1 MRTILKKGF
10 ILMIS
15 LFIAGNLITV
25 AQNNV
30 SAKEKTADSN
40 NVTRKD
46 NQEYNF
52 PEDIIEPG
60 PELPMYLYPPSIEK
74 ITNTMNGIKIQW
86 KKVENAD
93 GYRIQ
98 RKTGKD
104 KWKDL
109 KILKKNKYTDNA
121 VRNGQNYRYR
131 VYAYAVNSVDFI
143 ENTGIKS
150 ITKNFLYL
158 QVPSI
163 KYSKKSRKIRCKI
176 SWKQNKKADGYT
188 VVREIGGHG
197 VGLQF
202 HEDPFVSYVSEP
214 GTGMVMAPGM
224 MFTIEPM
231 VNMGTD
237 EFYVDEVDEWQIY
250 TEDGQPSA
258 QWEVQVLVTEDGYE
272 LIAY

>member
-1 MRTILKKGF
+1 
-10 ILMIS
+10 MIS

-163 KYSKKSRKIRCKI
+163 KYSKKSRKTRCKI
-176 SWKQNKKADGYT
+176 SWKQNKKAD
-188 VVREIGGHG
+188 
-197 VGLQF
+197 
-202 HEDPFVSYVSEP
+202 
-214 GTGMVMAPGM
+214 
-224 MFTIEPM
+224 
-231 VNMGTD
+231 
-237 EFYVDEVDEWQIY
+237 
-250 TEDGQPSA
+250 
-258 QWEVQVLVTEDGYE
+258 
-272 LIAY
+272 

>member
-1 MRTILKKGF
+1 
-10 ILMIS
+10 MIS

-104 KWKDL
+104 QMERFKD
-109 KILKKNKYTDNA
+109 
-121 VRNGQNYRYR
+121 
-131 VYAYAVNSVDFI
+131 
-143 ENTGIKS
+143 IKE
-150 ITKNFLYL
+150 K
-158 QVPSI
+158 
-163 KYSKKSRKIRCKI
+163 
-176 SWKQNKKADGYT
+176 
-188 VVREIGGHG
+188 
-197 VGLQF
+197 
-202 HEDPFVSYVSEP
+202 
-214 GTGMVMAPGM
+214 
-224 MFTIEPM
+224 
-231 VNMGTD
+231 
-237 EFYVDEVDEWQIY
+237 
-250 TEDGQPSA
+250 
-258 QWEVQVLVTEDGYE
+258 
-272 LIAY
+272 

>member
-1 MRTILKKGF
+1 
-10 ILMIS
+10 MIS

-150 ITKNFLYL
+150 I
-158 QVPSI
+158 Q
-163 KYSKKSRKIRCKI
+163 KIFYICKCH
-176 SWKQNKKADGYT
+176 QLN
-188 VVREIGGHG
+188 
-197 VGLQF
+197 
-202 HEDPFVSYVSEP
+202 
-214 GTGMVMAPGM
+214 
-224 MFTIEPM
+224 
-231 VNMGTD
+231 
-237 EFYVDEVDEWQIY
+237 
-250 TEDGQPSA
+250 
-258 QWEVQVLVTEDGYE
+258 
-272 LIAY
+272 IARNLEK

>member
-1 MRTILKKGF
+1 
-10 ILMIS
+10 MIS

-98 RKTGKD
+98 RQTGKD

-109 KILKKNKYTDNA
+109 KILNKNKYTDNA
-121 VRNGQNYRYR
+121 PLLKGEIGKYAGVRFMTTSNTKTVDNSG
-131 VYAYAVNSVDFI
+131 VAVHLG
-143 ENTGIKS
+143 GIYGKDS
-150 ITKNFLYL
+150 YGVPEIGDGSTAK
-158 QVPSI
+158 PSI
-163 KYSKKSRKIRCKI
+163 IVKTDGGNADPLNQRNTIG
-176 SWKQNKKADGYT
+176 WKN
-188 VVREIGGHG
+188 
-197 VGLQF
+197 
-202 HEDPFVSYVSEP
+202 
-214 GTGMVMAPGM
+214 
-224 MFTIEPM
+224 MFTCKRLEEKAIVRIET
-231 VNMGTD
+231 G
-237 EFYVDEVDEWQIY
+237 
-250 TEDGQPSA
+250 
-258 QWEVQVLVTEDGYE
+258 VT
-272 LIAY
+272 A

>member
-1 MRTILKKGF
+1 
-10 ILMIS
+10 MIS

-104 KWKDL
+104 TWKEL
-109 KILKKNKYTDNA
+109 NILKKNKYTDNA
-121 VRNGQNYRYR
+121 VRN
-131 VYAYAVNSVDFI
+131 
-143 ENTGIKS
+143 
-150 ITKNFLYL
+150 
-158 QVPSI
+158 
-163 KYSKKSRKIRCKI
+163 
-176 SWKQNKKADGYT
+176 
-188 VVREIGGHG
+188 
-197 VGLQF
+197 
-202 HEDPFVSYVSEP
+202 
-214 GTGMVMAPGM
+214 
-224 MFTIEPM
+224 
-231 VNMGTD
+231 
-237 EFYVDEVDEWQIY
+237 
-250 TEDGQPSA
+250 
-258 QWEVQVLVTEDGYE
+258 
-272 LIAY
+272 

>member
-1 MRTILKKGF
+1 
-10 ILMIS
+10 MIS

-109 KILKKNKYTDNA
+109 KRLKKNM
-121 VRNGQNYRYR
+121 
-131 VYAYAVNSVDFI
+131 
-143 ENTGIKS
+143 
-150 ITKNFLYL
+150 
-158 QVPSI
+158 
-163 KYSKKSRKIRCKI
+163 RC
-176 SWKQNKKADGYT
+176 Q
-188 VVREIGGHG
+188 
-197 VGLQF
+197 LF
-202 HEDPFVSYVSEP
+202 F
-214 GTGMVMAPGM
+214 
-224 MFTIEPM
+224 
-231 VNMGTD
+231 
-237 EFYVDEVDEWQIY
+237 
-250 TEDGQPSA
+250 
-258 QWEVQVLVTEDGYE
+258 
-272 LIAY
+272 

>member
-1 MRTILKKGF
+1 
-10 ILMIS
+10 MIS

-30 SAKEKTADSN
+30 SAKEKTTDSN
-40 NVTRKD
+40 NVTGKD
-46 NQEYNF
+46 NQEYNFF

-176 SWKQNKKADGYT
+176 SWKQNKKADGYNLQIST
-188 VVREIGGHG
+188 SKQFKKPVIKKIKGKRKSIMNINIHKNKSYYVRVRAYKMDAGKTYYSGW
-197 VGLQF
+197 
-202 HEDPFVSYVSEP
+202 SYIK
-214 GTGMVMAPGM
+214 M
-224 MFTIEPM
+224 IK
-231 VNMGTD
+231 
-237 EFYVDEVDEWQIY
+237 
-250 TEDGQPSA
+250 
-258 QWEVQVLVTEDGYE
+258 
-272 LIAY
+272 